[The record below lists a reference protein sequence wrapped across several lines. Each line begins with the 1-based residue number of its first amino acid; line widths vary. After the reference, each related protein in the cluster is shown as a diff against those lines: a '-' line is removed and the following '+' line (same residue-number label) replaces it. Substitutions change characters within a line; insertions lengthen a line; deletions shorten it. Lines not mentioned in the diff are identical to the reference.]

1 MTGGTR
7 GPNLTA
13 SRPPSTALPE
23 ADIYVS
29 VEDYLAAE
37 ELSDVK
43 HEYLAGAVYAM
54 AGASRAHN
62 QIAANLL
69 RHLGNQLQGKPCA
82 VLGSDMRLR
91 IRKSDVSFYYYPN
104 VTVDCSGSKKDEVEE
119 PSVIFEVLSPA
130 TDRADRGDKLTN
142 YHAIASMRVYVLV
155 NQLQTPR
162 WNCRKSGA
170 LCRLPRST
178 SASCRSPEA
187 DQSRRGTEFS

>member
-1 MTGGTR
+1 
-7 GPNLTA
+7 
-13 SRPPSTALPE
+13 
-23 ADIYVS
+23 
-29 VEDYLAAE
+29 
-37 ELSDVK
+37 
-43 HEYLAGAVYAM
+43 M

-130 TDRADRGDKLTN
+130 TDWADRGDKLTN

-155 NQLQTPR
+155 NQLQAAISVFRRTSEGEWR
-162 WNCRKSGA
+162 VEHLSGSDA
-170 LCRLPRST
+170 TLELPEIGCTLPLAAIYERVLPV
-178 SASCRSPEA
+178 A
-187 DQSRRGTEFS
+187 